1 MCRFLVR
8 SSPLEQTQLYI
19 NPIQKTLTT
28 PPQVY
33 KGSTPILLSS
43 LILTPT
49 HSILTQS
56 YDSRLRLDHRRPHN
70 GDGFGIGYHTTAQP
84 QDARRPPAHRRPH
97 NGDGFGIGYYT
108 TDPALGRDPCVFKS
122 TLPAW

>member
-70 GDGFGIGYHTTAQP
+70 GDGFGIGY
-84 QDARRPPAHRRPH
+84 
-97 NGDGFGIGYYT
+97 YT
-108 TDPALGRDPCVFKS
+108 TDPALGREPCVFKS
-122 TLPAW
+122 TLPAWNSTNLE